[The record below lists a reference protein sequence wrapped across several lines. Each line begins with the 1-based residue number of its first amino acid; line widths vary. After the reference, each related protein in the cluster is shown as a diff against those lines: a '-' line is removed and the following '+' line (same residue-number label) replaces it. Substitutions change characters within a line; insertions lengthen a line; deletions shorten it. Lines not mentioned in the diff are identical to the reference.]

1 MHKDKF
7 ILEKVKSKDDW
18 NALLNQSL
26 QSTIFFQIEYL
37 NLIGNKYHLWFIK
50 QGNEIKAGICLI
62 VSDNEKEVIQNDF
75 IIYSGLIFKNF
86 IDIKIAK
93 KRHKEF
99 QITEFAIQE
108 LTRRYSNL
116 TFCLSPYCQDI
127 RPFQWH
133 NYNCADKKKF
143 SIDIKY
149 TSILD
154 ISEFRKNRFVEDES
168 NIFLNLE
175 SVRRYSIREANKDV
189 AKVIQSNSKNI
200 LLKFYEKM
208 MIKNNINISKNKIH
222 YMSQIISSYIN
233 INKGALF
240 HVCDS
245 NDNILYAVFYIW
257 DNNYSYYLF
266 GAGSDEKTSWQASII
281 NWEVFKFLSINKKIN
296 YVDLEGVNSP
306 KRGWF
311 KLGFGG
317 TLQSYYKLVY

>member
-86 IDIKIAK
+86 IDIKISK

-116 TFCLSPYCQDI
+116 TFCLSP
-127 RPFQWH
+127 
-133 NYNCADKKKF
+133 
-143 SIDIKY
+143 
-149 TSILD
+149 
-154 ISEFRKNRFVEDES
+154 
-168 NIFLNLE
+168 
-175 SVRRYSIREANKDV
+175 
-189 AKVIQSNSKNI
+189 
-200 LLKFYEKM
+200 
-208 MIKNNINISKNKIH
+208 
-222 YMSQIISSYIN
+222 
-233 INKGALF
+233 
-240 HVCDS
+240 
-245 NDNILYAVFYIW
+245 
-257 DNNYSYYLF
+257 
-266 GAGSDEKTSWQASII
+266 
-281 NWEVFKFLSINKKIN
+281 
-296 YVDLEGVNSP
+296 
-306 KRGWF
+306 
-311 KLGFGG
+311 
-317 TLQSYYKLVY
+317 